1 MSDRYK
7 DEIENILQ
15 STPDLPEEHSVTENS
30 PESIR
35 DHIINIFYL
44 SRERKLGPLSSFSSL
59 ALSGLAFLGFMVTKF
74 NVLAVLSITFLLVS
88 YLTFVCHIF
97 LQRPRVIRNRFKS
110 WWGGL
115 PGNRS
120 R

>member
-35 DHIINIFYL
+35 DHIIRTIWLYV
-44 SRERKLGPLSSFSSL
+44 SL
-59 ALSGLAFLGFMVTKF
+59 
-74 NVLAVLSITFLLVS
+74 
-88 YLTFVCHIF
+88 Y
-97 LQRPRVIRNRFKS
+97 R
-110 WWGGL
+110 
-115 PGNRS
+115 
-120 R
+120 

>member
-30 PESIR
+30 SESIR

-97 LQRPRVIRNRFKS
+97 LQRPRVIWNRFKS